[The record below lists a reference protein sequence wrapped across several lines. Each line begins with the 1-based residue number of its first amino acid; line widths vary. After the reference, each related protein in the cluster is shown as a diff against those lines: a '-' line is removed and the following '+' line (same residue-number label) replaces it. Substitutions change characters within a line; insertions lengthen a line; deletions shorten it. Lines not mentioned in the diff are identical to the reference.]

1 MPACPQY
8 NSHSHYIR
16 DLNEE
21 ELLIGGAMSV
31 WQTLLHAALLRL
43 PESLG
48 RQGIMKRYTNVLCTA
63 TSFIFGVLYC

>member
-1 MPACPQY
+1 MRQQGYVSACSQ
-8 NSHSHYIR
+8 R
-16 DLNEE
+16 DPNED

-48 RQGIMKRYTNVLCTA
+48 TQNIMKRYTLRV
-63 TSFIFGVLYC
+63 VQ